1 MRIVWWQLSELLRK
15 WAGACCP
22 DERWLLLLYTLL
34 LSRHINVASVAS
46 NSFHWTA
53 APMHNVLL
61 VQYLFL
67 AVVCRQFYSIPN
79 NFCLRDKGKAF
90 SNCYYWPVLQ
100 LPGGGAQQ
108 WSIRDIK
115 AHQRSHKLLISGSGA
130 RGEQTIRRVGLNN
143 PLWNISTPKK
153 TRATTGLLI

>member
-61 VQYLFL
+61 VNVQYLFL

-100 LPGGGAQQ
+100 LPGGSAQQ
-108 WSIRDIK
+108 WLFIAAKCVKSKNHPPFHTIK
-115 AHQRSHKLLISGSGA
+115 NCNQCDFASSGNGSLRTRMKKDVLKL
-130 RGEQTIRRVGLNN
+130 NC
-143 PLWNISTPKK
+143 
-153 TRATTGLLI
+153 